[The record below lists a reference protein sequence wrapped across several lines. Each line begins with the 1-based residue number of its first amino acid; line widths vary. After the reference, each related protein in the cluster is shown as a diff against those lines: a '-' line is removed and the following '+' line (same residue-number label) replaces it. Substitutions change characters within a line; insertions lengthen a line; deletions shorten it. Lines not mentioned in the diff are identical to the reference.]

1 MVRRT
6 STASV
11 GILLGAA
18 LSLGACT
25 STSDDPTEVSPSAT
39 STETTT
45 SNATSDPDPSSSPDP
60 SRSPGPGVASREP
73 DVAGGGEVTT
83 DASGHVVKEL
93 GDSGGLVASD
103 GQTIVFEMTVEGVDF
118 LTECPGRDGSTRT
131 PENGSFVVL
140 DVSATLDAAY
150 EELSAAGSD
159 PFMPLTAEMFQLTD
173 AAGAGLVS
181 HSETAWFCFDRE
193 LVRSFLDPGTSAEGF
208 IVLDGPADAAHVVFD
223 PDATGGWRWNLR

>member
-45 SNATSDPDPSSSPDP
+45 SNATSAPDP
-60 SRSPGPGVASREP
+60 SRSPGPGTVATRDP
-73 DVAGGGEVTT
+73 DAAGGGEVTT
-83 DASGHVVKEL
+83 DAAGHVVKEL

-103 GQTIVFEMTVEGVDF
+103 GQTIVFELTVEDVEF

-150 EELSAAGSD
+150 AERPEAGGD

-173 AAGAGLVS
+173 TDGAGLAS

-193 LVRSFLDPGTSAEGF
+193 LVRSFLDPGTSAEGL

-223 PDATGGWRWNLR
+223 PDATGGWSWNLR